1 MNLYRSEGIILR
13 SRPLG
18 EADKIL
24 TMLTRDK
31 GKVEVVARG
40 ARRPRSRLLGA
51 AQPFSYLKVLVFTGK
66 SLDQLSQAEI
76 VRSFSVVRDN
86 LVKTAYASYWMEIL
100 DLLLP
105 LEEENGDLF
114 LFTLAGLTVL
124 EKCADPV
131 LLSRAFELRVLHY
144 LGYTPEL
151 AVCARC
157 GESPGDPPGG
167 FSPADGG
174 VVCPACKTETEIRPL
189 PLSKAGLEFMN
200 RLLAAD
206 LRAIVNWEIPS
217 CPQREVEGAL
227 AAFLEYRIEKPLKS
241 LAFLQSILSF

>member
-31 GKVEVVARG
+31 GKVEVIARG
-40 ARRPRSRLLGA
+40 ARRPRSRLVGA

-66 SLDQLSQAEI
+66 SLAQLSQAEI
-76 VRSFSVVRDN
+76 IRSFIAIRDN

-100 DLLLP
+100 DHLLP
-105 LEEENGDLF
+105 LEEENLELF

-124 EKCADPV
+124 EKCENPV
-131 LLSRAFELRVLHY
+131 LLSRAFELRVLQY
-144 LGYTPEL
+144 LGYTPQL
-151 AVCARC
+151 AVCACC
-157 GESPGDPPGG
+157 GEAPGDSPGG
-167 FSPADGG
+167 FSPAAGG
-174 VVCPACKTETEIRPL
+174 VVCPACKTEAQNPL
-189 PLSKAGLEFMN
+189 PLSKEGLAYMN

-206 LRAIVNWEIPS
+206 IRTVVNWELSS
-217 CPQREVEGAL
+217 CRQREIEGAL
-227 AAFLEYRIEKPLKS
+227 AAFLEYRMEKPLKS
-241 LAFLQSILSF
+241 LAFLQSILSV